1 MDTSTVDTS
10 APAVTDGTEVMDTS
24 EGQSVLGTEW
34 KREGAAYAGI
44 GFNHLHLLADI
55 CGLWDRESEPRLIA
69 PMDFLTPHPHQQ
81 PGHLGNNNTE
91 FTC

>member
-1 MDTSTVDTS
+1 MDTSTGDTS

-44 GFNHLHLLADI
+44 GFNQAEAENDGAIYTCLRI
-55 CGLWDRESEPRLIA
+55 SVGCGREKVNPA
-69 PMDFLTPHPHQQ
+69 AWPPWQ
-81 PGHLGNNNTE
+81 
-91 FTC
+91 

>member
-34 KREGAAYAGI
+34 KREGAAYA
-44 GFNHLHLLADI
+44 A
-55 CGLWDRESEPRLIA
+55 WV
-69 PMDFLTPHPHQQ
+69 Q
-81 PGHLGNNNTE
+81 PS
-91 FTC
+91 